1 MIYLGIDLHTR
12 NMTICAVS
20 SNGTKIGEWKL
31 SNCEDQLDKLINQ
44 FEQPIKAVVE
54 ATSRLD
60 PGGLLNTP
68 NDPALKRRRDYVF
81 FKIAEFFKSP

>member
-44 FEQPIKAVVE
+44 FEQPVKAVVE
-54 ATSRLD
+54 ATSSWIRVDCLIHLPTRRLS
-60 PGGLLNTP
+60 G
-68 NDPALKRRRDYVF
+68 
-81 FKIAEFFKSP
+81 AETMFL